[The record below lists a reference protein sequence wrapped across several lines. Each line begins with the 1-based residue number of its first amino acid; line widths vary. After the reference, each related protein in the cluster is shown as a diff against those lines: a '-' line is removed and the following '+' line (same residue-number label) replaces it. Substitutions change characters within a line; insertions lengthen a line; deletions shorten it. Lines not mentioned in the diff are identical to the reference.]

1 MGTHRIAIV
10 GAGTTGLAA
19 AGFLSMA
26 GHEVTVIE
34 RFADARPLGAGL
46 LIQPTGLAILAR
58 LGIDQKLIALSAPIR
73 RLDGRTH
80 KGQVIFDLN
89 YGLLGPHLFGLGVHR
104 ASLFQVL
111 FDHAVAVGAR
121 IVTDCEITVARA
133 HGDGTVSV
141 GGPRGELGPFDLI
154 IDASGRHSQ
163 LADTHADIAVNR
175 PYPYGALWGVC
186 RDPGQAFAGDGLQQ
200 RYDGAHVMIGTLAI
214 GRRPGADDHHMAF
227 FWSLARRDVD
237 ACRAAGIEAWR
248 ERVIGYWPAMAPFVA
263 QFDSFDDLAWAEYGH
278 KALRSRVKGRLVFAG
293 DAAHAMS
300 PQLGQGANLDLID
313 AYVLAEAI
321 SSERDLDAALAH
333 YQKARRG
340 HLGFYHHASQWM
352 TPFFQSDSRLA
363 AFVRDLAFAPMCY
376 TPWLRVEMMRTLA
389 GMKTGLFSHFDP
401 GQWSEAYRVKAARL
415 KVGRLKVGDPS
426 GRRPT

>member
-1 MGTHRIAIV
+1 MRPYRIAII

-19 AGFLSMA
+19 AGFLSAA
-26 GHEVTVIE
+26 GLKVTILE
-34 RFADARPLGAGL
+34 RFAEARPLGAGL

-58 LGIDQKLIALSAPIR
+58 LGLDQKLIAMSAPIR

-80 KGQVIFDLN
+80 TGRVIFDLN
-89 YGLLGPHLFGLGVHR
+89 YSLLGAHLFGLGVHR

-111 FDHAVAVGAR
+111 FDHAVAAGAR
-121 IVTDCEITVARA
+121 VVTDCEVATARTHA
-133 HGDGTVSV
+133 DGTLSV
-141 GGPRGELGPFDLI
+141 GGPRGDLGPFDLV

-163 LADTHADIAVNR
+163 LARAHADIAVDR

-186 RDPGQAFAGDGLQQ
+186 RDPDQAFARDGLQQ
-200 RYDGAHVMIGTLAI
+200 RYDGAHVMIGALAI
-214 GRRPGADDHHMAF
+214 GRRPGADDRHMAV
-227 FWSLARRDVD
+227 FWSLARRDVET
-237 ACRAAGIEAWR
+237 CRSAGIEAWR
-248 ERVIGYWPAMAPFVA
+248 DRVAGYWPAMAPFVA
-263 QFDSFDDLAWAEYGH
+263 QFASFDDLAWAEYGH
-278 KALRSRVKGRLVFAG
+278 KALRSRVAGRLVFAG

-300 PQLGQGANLDLID
+300 PQLGQGANLGLID

-321 SSERDLDAALAH
+321 ACARDLDAALAH
-333 YQKARRG
+333 YQQARRG
-340 HLGFYHHASQWM
+340 HLGFYHYASQWM

-363 AFVRDLAFAPMCY
+363 AFVRDLAFAPMCH

-401 GQWSEAYRVKAARL
+401 GQWSEAYRVTAD
-415 KVGRLKVGDPS
+415 GPS